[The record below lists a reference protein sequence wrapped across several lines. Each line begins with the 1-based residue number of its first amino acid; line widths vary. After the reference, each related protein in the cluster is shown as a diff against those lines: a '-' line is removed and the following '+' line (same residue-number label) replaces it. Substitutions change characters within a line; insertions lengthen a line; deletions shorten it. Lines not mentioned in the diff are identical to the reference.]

1 MTNLSFWQRSAILI
15 GLLMVGLL
23 ALLALDPIPQDP
35 NYHLF
40 ADNRS
45 LFGIPHFNNVISN
58 AGFAVVG
65 IVGFLAFA
73 GVAREVRSWEKP
85 AITRRPGSNWRRS
98 PQSGSGRKHR
108 D

>member
-73 GVAREVRSWEKP
+73 GVAREVRSWEKTSDHAP
-85 AITRRPGSNWRRS
+85 AWVELEDIAPIRF
-98 PQSGSGRKHR
+98 RKKAR